1 MFILIT
7 CVSMIF
13 PLAGFCLAILYFNQY
28 KRPFVSALLCGVA
41 FSAGIYGYSAD
52 LGNDI
57 YRHMQNAM
65 LYSSVP
71 FYEAFDLLKT
81 RGGNISTVFTWDIWL
96 WFISK
101 FDIEYLLQS
110 SGAFIGYTLISYMVF
125 SVAKMEDLLMRR
137 WLPFY
142 GMAIL
147 SFPILE
153 ITIGI
158 RSANAFIM
166 CALAYYLYCFKHK
179 NRFIVCLIL
188 GVSVFL
194 HHGAIIPIVTWM
206 FLPVFSKYKKLT
218 TFFLVLFFMGLY
230 KYKDYMILLM
240 GDSSSTNGLISNS
253 IYTASSYSQV
263 SFSLSFHS
271 IVTTFWRLF
280 YSFLLIIITKKI
292 FDTSQNFKQGPIKA
306 KVLNFPIALL
316 LLSFGLMFIFG
327 NTGLRFIGIVTLLCS
342 IIMESQR
349 KNFRENNRN
358 IVMFSKVL
366 LIVGN
371 LGCCALYLYDMG
383 WGTGSL
389 KSFILSIFTGYLSR
403 SL

>member
-1 MFILIT
+1 
-7 CVSMIF
+7 MIF
-13 PLAGFCLAILYFNQY
+13 PLAGFCLTILYFNQY
-28 KRPFVSALLCGVA
+28 KRPLVSALLCGVA

-110 SGAFIGYTLISYMVF
+110 SGAFVGYTLISYMVF
-125 SVAKMEDLLMRR
+125 SVAKMENLLMRR

-158 RSANAFIM
+158 RSANAFIL
-166 CALAYYLYCFKHK
+166 CTLACYLYYFKK
-179 NRFIVCLIL
+179 YNKFTACILLIVAL
-188 GVSVFL
+188 FL
-194 HHGAIIPIVTWM
+194 HHGAIIPICAWFT
-206 FLPVFSKYKKLT
+206 LPLLNRYKKT
-218 TFFLVLFFMGLY
+218 TILLIIFLFLGIYKYQESIFFL
-230 KYKDYMILLM
+230 I
-240 GDSSSTNGLISNS
+240 GDSHSNGGLISNS
-253 IYTASSYSQV
+253 LYTASTYSQND
-263 SFSLSFHS
+263 FNNSFHA
-271 IVTTFWRLF
+271 IVSMVCRFGFSTILTFIVKKRNSYLKRIGKYDIANKILDFSMMILIISLGMIFIIGNNGLRYIGIVNLLCYIILESESNNYKEKDQRLTRF
-280 YSFLLIIITKKI
+280 SKTFLLI
-292 FDTSQNFKQGPIKA
+292 
-306 KVLNFPIALL
+306 
-316 LLSFGLMFIFG
+316 G
-327 NTGLRFIGIVTLLCS
+327 N
-342 IIMESQR
+342 M
-349 KNFRENNRN
+349 
-358 IVMFSKVL
+358 
-366 LIVGN
+366 
-371 LGCCALYLYDMG
+371 GCFALYLYDMG
-383 WGTGSL
+383 WGSGSL
-389 KSFILSIFTGYLSR
+389 KSFALSVTTGYLSR